1 MIFYHQ
7 FTTPEERR
15 KVEEKRIQEEERL
28 RQQLQDNWAERALV
42 LMMGGKLEDRSE
54 QEDKVELVKPDW
66 MVTKTKDEMTEEEKK
81 MVKDFEK
88 RQAVIKDEQEKYRKA
103 LETELRKLQSSIGEI
118 CENFDH
124 SVQEFFNG
132 RISNDQIIYQT
143 ELKILKLNQCAVFSE
158 NDEQREKDILSRLD
172 LLKNEKVVYL
182 TEIPEIKVC
191 DLITNLIRRIRKTW
205 SDVEKNT
212 SKS

>member
-118 CENFDH
+118 CESFDH